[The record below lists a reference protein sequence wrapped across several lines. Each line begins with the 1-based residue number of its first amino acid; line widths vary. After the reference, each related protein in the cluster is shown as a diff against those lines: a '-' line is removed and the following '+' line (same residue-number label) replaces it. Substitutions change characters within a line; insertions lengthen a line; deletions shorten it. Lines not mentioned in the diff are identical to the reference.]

1 MGEVSGLSVR
11 ELLALVM
18 RLAYSRG
25 LINIKGGNASIRD
38 GSGFW
43 ITPSQIPKNMLRPE
57 DMVYVGLDG
66 KWRDGIKP
74 SMEYRMHLMIYR
86 KFSDVKAIIHT
97 HNPHTLA
104 LYESGIMLDPTKYIE
119 AYSIGECI
127 AVVPKLPAGSEELA
141 KGVTDAIRRCKVA
154 VLLGHGTVAVS
165 KGDIFSALD
174 ALEALEDIS
183 KIELFRV
190 LLNSRMRLRGT

>member
-1 MGEVSGLSVR
+1 MREVSGLSAR

-43 ITPSQIPKNMLRPE
+43 ITPSQIPKNMLKPE

-66 KWRDGIKP
+66 KWEAGLKP

-86 KFSDVKAIIHT
+86 EFNDVKAIIHT

-104 LYESGIMLDPTKYIE
+104 LYESGLALDPTKYIE

-127 AVVPKLPAGSEELA
+127 AIVPKLPAGTEELA
-141 KGVTDAIRRCKVA
+141 KGVADAIRRCKVA
-154 VLLGHGTVAVS
+154 VLLGHGAVAVS
-165 KGDIFSALD
+165 KGDILSALD

-183 KIELFRV
+183 KVELFKV
-190 LLNSRMRLRGT
+190 LLSSRKCLRST